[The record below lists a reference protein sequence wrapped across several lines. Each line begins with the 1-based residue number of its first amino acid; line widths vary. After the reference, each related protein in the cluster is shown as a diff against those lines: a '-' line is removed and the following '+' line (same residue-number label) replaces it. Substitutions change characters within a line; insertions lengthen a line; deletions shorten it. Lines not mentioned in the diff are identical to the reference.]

1 MRRAGLG
8 RAAAK
13 PWPAGSSPPLLHN
26 RATLSHSDAQRTAPA
41 FPMLPSVARVRV
53 EVGRDRI
60 VLQEEV
66 NLPRGDWRY
75 GGLDVYAAFSAP
87 GPPIAVDAHPLVPA
101 PRAHDSPPA

>member
-41 FPMLPSVARVRV
+41 VPMLPSGARVRV

-66 NLPRGDWRY
+66 NLPRGEWRY
-75 GGLDVYAAFSAP
+75 GARHVHPAFSAP
-87 GPPIAVDAHPLVPA
+87 VRASAAHATLLVPRRGA
-101 PRAHDSPPA
+101 DACP